1 MLSDMMNNPPAFSRP
16 ASRGN
21 NYVTGEEDVV
31 VDPQRG
37 MTLLDY
43 FAARAMQAMVAC
55 EPWGEERTM
64 ASRAYSIAEA
74 MLAERTHRV

>member
-1 MLSDMMNNPPAFSRP
+1 MTKSDMNNPPAFPRP

-21 NYVTGEEDVV
+21 NYVTCDEDVV

-43 FAARAMQAMVAC
+43 FAAKALQSLVGC
-55 EPWGEERTM
+55 EPWGEERTI
-64 ASRAYSIAEA
+64 ASRAYSLAEA
-74 MLAERTHRV
+74 MIAERSQRI

>member
-43 FAARAMQAMVAC
+43 FASKALQALITR
-55 EPWGEERTM
+55 EPWNEKRTM
-64 ASRAYSIAEA
+64 ASRAYSIAET
-74 MLAERTHRV
+74 MLAERNHRL

>member
-1 MLSDMMNNPPAFSRP
+1 MANPDMNNPSAFPRP

-43 FAARAMQAMVAC
+43 FAAHVMQALVAS

-74 MLAERTHRV
+74 MLAERTQRQ

>member
-1 MLSDMMNNPPAFSRP
+1 MTKSDVNNPSAFPRP

-43 FAARAMQAMVAC
+43 FAAKALQALVAR
-55 EPWGEERTM
+55 EPWGEERAM

-74 MLAERTHRV
+74 MLAERNHRL

>member
-1 MLSDMMNNPPAFSRP
+1 MWLYPLVSLGLFGAVFGAGLAY
-16 ASRGN
+16 ASKKFA
-21 NYVTGEEDVV
+21 VV

-43 FAARAMQAMVAC
+43 FAARALQALVAR

-74 MLAERTHRV
+74 MLAERTHRL